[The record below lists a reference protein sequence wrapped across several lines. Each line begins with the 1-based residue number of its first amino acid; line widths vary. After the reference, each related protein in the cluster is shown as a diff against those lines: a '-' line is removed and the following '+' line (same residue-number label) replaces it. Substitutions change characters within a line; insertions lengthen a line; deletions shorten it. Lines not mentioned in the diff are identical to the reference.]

1 MNLPYYNDDQ
11 VDLAA
16 ADDAGDGGSDDDDD
30 DHDGHR
36 DYASVVNYFDSWFYT
51 VVFRSMPLSVT
62 SASSRELCFAAFDVK
77 G

>member
-16 ADDAGDGGSDDDDD
+16 ADDGGDGGRDDN
-30 DHDGHR
+30 HDGHR
-36 DYASVVNYFDSWFYT
+36 DYASVFNYFDSWFY
-51 VVFRSMPLSVT
+51 VLCSMPLPVT
-62 SASSRELCFAAFDVK
+62 SASTRVLCFAAFDVK

>member
-16 ADDAGDGGSDDDDD
+16 ADDGGDGGSDD

-36 DYASVVNYFDSWFYT
+36 DYASVFNYFDSWFYT
-51 VVFRSMPLSVT
+51 VVFCSMPLPVT
-62 SASSRELCFAAFDVK
+62 SASTRVLCFAAFDVK